1 MLFGVGCTPEGG
13 EQEGDAE
20 MAEISVSPTSFSTS
34 LEGGEQVIAVT
45 SNAAWTVSCEQ
56 TDVVIEPLTGNG
68 NGSVTITVP
77 AAAQRD
83 FNVVFDAQKQTVIPA
98 LGTSTTTNA
107 KAVVTVSQNATGT
120 DLNEYVY
127 YEDCGTDV
135 EKNEN
140 GYWPYTDAYTGWN
153 PQGEGQSAVTYAG
166 NNASVRAS
174 GANYKPADDA
184 VGISGQPYAFLNKP
198 VASAHFLIS
207 NIAISAGEQYI
218 FTFNTSCQAT
228 YSPLTFATV
237 TNDLVQLE
245 LSYDGANWAKVNC
258 TYSLNGSNGI
268 WYGATAEFKSG
279 ASASKLYVRLA
290 YAQTGSTSDTGC
302 RLDDFRL
309 VKGGN
314 GGELDFTVTPPTEP
328 ELPEQP
334 TSPLTLPY
342 SETFASNQGYFT
354 IENVVLP
361 EALTYVWSYA
371 AGYGMKGSAFA
382 NNTKYAAESWLVSPE
397 ISLVGATAPVL
408 TFSHAVNKLD
418 AGTPA
423 DWFTLHIKEV
433 GTETWNE
440 LAIPTHGTGT
450 SWAFVDSG
458 DVDLSAYIGKN
469 VQIAFKYT
477 SSTESAGTWEVK
489 NVLVAEG
496 GSAEPEQPADGSTV
510 ATIVFNQMG
519 YTNAQNVDGQTI
531 TVDEN
536 ISLVFA
542 KGGASTAPAYYD
554 ASQGIRMY
562 QNGATLDVTAANGK
576 TISSIVF
583 EFDYNMWYLGCDSGE
598 LSEAASTRTW
608 TGSASAIKFTCI
620 GTDKN
625 SRAYIKSMKITYK

>member
-20 MAEISVSPTSFSTS
+20 MAEISVSPTSFATD

-45 SNAAWTVSCEQ
+45 SNAAWTVSCDQ
-56 TDVVIEPLTGNG
+56 TDVTIEPLAGNG

-77 AAAQRD
+77 AAAQRE
-83 FNVVFDAQKQTVIPA
+83 FKVVFEAKKQTTIPA
-98 LGTSTTTNA
+98 LGTSTTTTA
-107 KAVVTVSQNATGT
+107 KAEVTVAQNAGGVNL
-120 DLNEYVY
+120 DNYLF
-127 YEDCGTDV
+127 YEDCGEDV

-140 GYWPYTDAYTGWN
+140 GYWPYVDAFEGWN
-153 PQGEGQSAVTYAG
+153 PQGDAAANVSYGG

-174 GANYKPADDA
+174 GNAYQPTADA
-184 VGISGQPYAFLNKP
+184 VGVSGQPYVFLNKVP
-198 VASAHFLIS
+198 SSAHFLIE
-207 NIAISAGEQYI
+207 NIAVTGGTNYI
-218 FTFNTSCQAT
+218 FTYNAQCQDG
-228 YSPLTFATV
+228 YSGSPTFATV
-237 TNDLVQLE
+237 DGSLIHLE
-245 LSYDGANWAKVNC
+245 LSYDGTTWANTNC
-258 TYSLNGSNGI
+258 TYTPN
-268 WYGATAEFKSG
+268 
-279 ASASKLYVRLA
+279 
-290 YAQTGSTSDTGC
+290 
-302 RLDDFRL
+302 
-309 VKGGN
+309 GGN
-314 GGELDFTVTPPTEP
+314 GWYAVQVEFKTAATATKLYARFTYEAPASNGGGRFDDFKLVAGGNGAELDFTVTPPTEP

-382 NNTKYAAESWLVSPE
+382 NNTKYAAESWLVSPQ
-397 ISLVGATAPVL
+397 ISLVGTTAPVL

-433 GTETWNE
+433 GTETWSE

-458 DVDLSAYIGKN
+458 AIDLSAYIGKN

-477 SSTESAGTWEVK
+477 SSAESAGTWEVK

-496 GSAEPEQPADGSTV
+496 GSSEPEQPADGSTV

-562 QNGATLDVTAANGK
+562 QNGSTLDVTAANGK

-598 LSEAASTRTW
+598 LSEASSTRTW
-608 TGSASAIKFTCI
+608 TGSAAAIKFTCI